1 MFYILFMSVNCVS
14 IYIVPMSNTNIEIVV
29 NVANL
34 QVNSGQS
41 NRDMIVAYDCHFGK

>member
-14 IYIVPMSNTNIEIVV
+14 IYIVPMSNTTNIEIAV

-34 QVNSGQS
+34 
-41 NRDMIVAYDCHFGK
+41 